1 MIRAYEVGL
10 RGQDHWTTVHAAT
23 AGKAKYSFWMD
34 VRDCLEVKYIDVV
47 SRVADSLFVQTDEFQ
62 RTAKYRGVP
71 FARIGMKVMFV
82 SDDSEGI
89 IVDKNSSANFEVYFT
104 SGQHAGLT
112 LGVHPN
118 WMIRYLDDAGNVIK
132 EFTDNE

>member
-62 RTAKYRGVP
+62 RTAKASSLTRTVQP
-71 FARIGMKVMFV
+71 TSKCISLQV
-82 SDDSEGI
+82 STLVSPSESI
-89 IVDKNSSANFEVYFT
+89 
-104 SGQHAGLT
+104 LT
-112 LGVHPN
+112 G
-118 WMIRYLDDAGNVIK
+118 
-132 EFTDNE
+132 

>member
-71 FARIGMKVMFV
+71 FARIGMKAMTAKASSLTRTVQPTSKCISLQV
-82 SDDSEGI
+82 STLVSPSESI
-89 IVDKNSSANFEVYFT
+89 
-104 SGQHAGLT
+104 LT
-112 LGVHPN
+112 G
-118 WMIRYLDDAGNVIK
+118 
-132 EFTDNE
+132 